1 VLDVHRCA
9 VIEHQVDRNVLVA
22 LDEAFDHHAMR
33 HLQIVGI
40 QVELPVLPVVVDRA
54 LVLVKAREER
64 KDVVGDGIASNE
76 SPLALSQSGP

>member
-1 VLDVHRCA
+1 
-9 VIEHQVDRNVLVA
+9 
-22 LDEAFDHHAMR
+22 MR